1 MPPSSRHQGDLRL
14 RGTCVCEDCT
24 KDAGNSLVHKS
35 AHVWERS
42 EFPDIRQT
50 VSLLF
55 RLLRSEF
62 DAARL
67 LFC

>member
-1 MPPSSRHQGDLRL
+1 M
-14 RGTCVCEDCT
+14 CKDCT
-24 KDAGNSLVHKS
+24 KDSGSSLIHKS
-35 AHVWERS
+35 AHMWERS

-50 VSLLF
+50 DSLLF

>member
-1 MPPSSRHQGDLRL
+1 M
-14 RGTCVCEDCT
+14 CEDCT
-24 KDAGNSLVHKS
+24 IDAGSSLVHKS
-35 AHVWERS
+35 AHMWERS

-50 VSLLF
+50 DSLLF

-62 DAARL
+62 DAAHL

>member
-1 MPPSSRHQGDLRL
+1 M
-14 RGTCVCEDCT
+14 CEDCT
-24 KDAGNSLVHKS
+24 KNAGSSLVHKY
-35 AHVWERS
+35 AHVRERS
-42 EFPDIRQT
+42 EFPDIPQT
-50 VSLLF
+50 DSFLF